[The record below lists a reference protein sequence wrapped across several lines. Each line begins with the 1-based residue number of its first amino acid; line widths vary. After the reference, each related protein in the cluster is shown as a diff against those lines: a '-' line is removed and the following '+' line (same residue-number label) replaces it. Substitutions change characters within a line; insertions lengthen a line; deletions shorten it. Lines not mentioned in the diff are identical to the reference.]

1 MISPRARNEPHT
13 TSFNLFSLVALHVHA
28 GVSGHQDEEVA
39 EEPDDPLHRHRAQ
52 PSRLHHRRFQRRWPS
67 NHHRIGASHSTIT

>member
-1 MISPRARNEPHT
+1 MSRT
-13 TSFNLFSLVALHVHA
+13 TSFNLCIYA

-52 PSRLHHRRFQRRWPS
+52 PSRLHHRRFPWRWPS
-67 NHHRIGASHSTIT
+67 NHHRIGASHACIPP